1 MCARSHQGNS
11 GCATLILLL
20 LLVLGYSWARDSL
33 DRLFTF
39 NHGVSALSFDDYK
52 QQYFAA
58 DSTELMR
65 QQGFETIDGQM
76 VTWQVRVFEVDDDGE
91 LTWCA
96 EQDHIYDARGEKQ
109 RVSNCSAVGRVYLK
123 RGSTSPRVNEV
134 ITLSF
139 VPYDTICGEKISIK
153 GFDGMVR

>member
-1 MCARSHQGNS
+1 MRTRNHQGNS
-11 GCATLILLL
+11 GCATLILLV

-39 NHGVSALSFDDYK
+39 NHGVSYLDFDEYK
-52 QQYFAA
+52 QQYHAA

-65 QQGFETIDGQM
+65 QQGFETIDGRM
-76 VTWQVRVFEVDDDGE
+76 VTWQVRVFEVDEDGE

-96 EQDHIYDARGEKQ
+96 EQDQIYDARGEKKW
-109 RVSNCSAVGRVYLK
+109 VSDCSAVGKVYLK
-123 RGSTSPRVNEV
+123 RGSISPRVNEV

-139 VPYDTICGEKISIK
+139 VPYDTTDSGKISIK
-153 GFDGMVR
+153 GFDGIVR